1 MSICMFLIFYI
12 QNVNINLNKNIFYN
26 NKNFSL
32 KYIELES

>member
-1 MSICMFLIFYI
+1 MFLIFYI
-12 QNVNINLNKNIFYN
+12 QNVNKNINLNKNIFYN